1 MVAHALVHALVVT
14 AEDDQIAHHR
24 QVVGHALR
32 QLLTVGR
39 GEDHF
44 VVVALRLQR
53 GYAAVDRLYLH
64 HHTSLTSKGI
74 VIDTAPLVE
83 RIVTKIV
90 QMDFRQTLLGGP
102 GKDGFVDEA
111 FQHFGKDADNVYSH
125 KVQS

>member
-1 MVAHALVHALVVT
+1 MA

-53 GYAAVDRLYLH
+53 GYATVDRLYLH